1 MASSSSISIF
11 DNYCFK
17 SAFNEELYNSIVKNK
32 KVIAECCIDLDEDE
46 YPEVKEQIALRG
58 WRRLATPKQE
68 ISIDLIHEFY
78 ANAILTEEE
87 MEEAGGH
94 TFRSYVRGKVG
105 DFSPENLRNIMRFRA
120 HVQGA
125 ATDFETRKEHDQ
137 QLDQVQ
143 ADLCIPG
150 ATWKLSTGQL
160 RVPIQLRRQE
170 LNPIAR
176 GWHEFSIHSLI
187 PSSNRSEIP
196 VIREIPIHCIMRGED
211 VRAEDIIAD
220 KIVRM
225 AQGIKEKGKLGFPS
239 TIFKL
244 CKEAGVPIREFRR
257 TRKIQAE
264 KPITAKRMESTR
276 LPRPVQQRQQENED
290 EDEPMP
296 QAEEG
301 NEKRAHDYDYHHQPE
316 YEHHQPNYEQPHPEF
331 EHHQEFNE
339 PPVQPPPYHVPTY
352 TDQHQK
358 DLDSIET
365 QLQNMMWYQ
374 QQALEN
380 MSKNQAEYMAELRD
394 IKGKHQELYESND
407 RFYNQVRQE
416 QKEMVQEIQQIK
428 NYQVNQTLVDSTRHK
443 AYMDELAAM
452 KAKQEEFFSN
462 QVNQYNLIRQDHKL
476 LGKEILDVK
485 KYQMSAVTM
494 GSSGSGSS
502 TQPPPPPPYEADQ
515 ALMKI
520 REQHA
525 TFTEICRQ
533 LKDCTR
539 NALGRESYMVWAH
552 QLANPNLVEL
562 SSQKIVK
569 QIYDNIDRKRPMF
582 RGLLKSDL

>member
-1 MASSSSISIF
+1 MASSSSVSVF
-11 DNYCFK
+11 DNYHFK

-58 WRRLATPKQE
+58 WRRLAAPKQE

-78 ANAILTEEE
+78 ANAILIEEE
-87 MEEAGGH
+87 MKEAGGH
-94 TFRSYVRGKVG
+94 TFRSYVRGKVV
-105 DFSPENLRNIMRFRA
+105 DFSPENLRNVMRFRA
-120 HVQGA
+120 HVQDA

-137 QLDQVQ
+137 QLDQVL

-170 LNPIAR
+170 LNPIAM
-176 GWHEFSIHSLI
+176 GWHKFSIHSLI
-187 PSSNRSEIP
+187 PSSNRSKIP
-196 VIREIPIHCIMRGED
+196 AIRAILIHCIMRGED

-220 KIVRM
+220 KIVRI

-244 CKEAGVPIREFRR
+244 CKEAGR
-257 TRKIQAE
+257 
-264 KPITAKRMESTR
+264 
-276 LPRPVQQRQQENED
+276 RQQENED

-301 NEKRAHDYDYHHQPE
+301 NEGQTHDYDYHHQPE
-316 YEHHQPNYEQPHPEF
+316 YEHHQPDYEQPQPEF

-380 MSKNQAEYMAELRD
+380 MSKKQAEYMAELRD
-394 IKGKHQELYESND
+394 IKGKQQELYENND
-407 RFYNQVRQE
+407 RFYN
-416 QKEMVQEIQQIK
+416 
-428 NYQVNQTLVDSTRHK
+428 
-443 AYMDELAAM
+443 
-452 KAKQEEFFSN
+452 
-462 QVNQYNLIRQDHKL
+462 
-476 LGKEILDVK
+476 
-485 KYQMSAVTM
+485 
-494 GSSGSGSS
+494 
-502 TQPPPPPPYEADQ
+502 
-515 ALMKI
+515 
-520 REQHA
+520 
-525 TFTEICRQ
+525 
-533 LKDCTR
+533 
-539 NALGRESYMVWAH
+539 
-552 QLANPNLVEL
+552 
-562 SSQKIVK
+562 
-569 QIYDNIDRKRPMF
+569 
-582 RGLLKSDL
+582 

>member
-1 MASSSSISIF
+1 MASSSSVSVF
-11 DNYCFK
+11 DNYRFK

-46 YPEVKEQIALRG
+46 YPEVKEQIVLRG
-58 WRRLATPKQE
+58 WRRLAAPKQE
-68 ISIDLIHEFY
+68 ISIDFIHEFY

-94 TFRSYVRGKVG
+94 TFRSYVRGK
-105 DFSPENLRNIMRFRA
+105 
-120 HVQGA
+120 
-125 ATDFETRKEHDQ
+125 
-137 QLDQVQ
+137 LDQVL
-143 ADLCIPG
+143 ANLCIPG

-170 LNPIAR
+170 LNPVAR

-196 VIREIPIHCIMRGED
+196 VIRAILIHCIMMGED

-225 AQGIKEKGKLGFPS
+225 AQGIKEKGMLGFPS

-244 CKEAGVPIREFRR
+244 CKEAGVPLREFRR

-264 KPITAKRMESTR
+264 NPINARRMESTR
-276 LPRPVQQRQQENED
+276 LPRPVQQRQHED

-301 NEKRAHDYDYHHQPE
+301 NEEQAHDYDYHHQPE
-316 YEHHQPNYEQPHPEF
+316 YEHHQHDYEQPQPEF
-331 EHHQEFNE
+331 EHHQ
-339 PPVQPPPYHVPTY
+339 
-352 TDQHQK
+352 D
-358 DLDSIET
+358 
-365 QLQNMMWYQ
+365 
-374 QQALEN
+374 
-380 MSKNQAEYMAELRD
+380 
-394 IKGKHQELYESND
+394 
-407 RFYNQVRQE
+407 
-416 QKEMVQEIQQIK
+416 
-428 NYQVNQTLVDSTRHK
+428 
-443 AYMDELAAM
+443 
-452 KAKQEEFFSN
+452 
-462 QVNQYNLIRQDHKL
+462 
-476 LGKEILDVK
+476 
-485 KYQMSAVTM
+485 
-494 GSSGSGSS
+494 
-502 TQPPPPPPYEADQ
+502 TQPPPPPPYEPDQ

-533 LKDCTR
+533 LKEWTR
-539 NALGRESYMVWAH
+539 NASGRECYTIWAH
-552 QLANPNLVEL
+552 QLANPNLVEM

-569 QIYDNIDRKRPMF
+569 QIYDNIDHKRPMF
-582 RGLLKSDL
+582 KGLLKSDLQPSDPTQHPSSSKDPKDPPSSSKDPKDHPK

>member
-1 MASSSSISIF
+1 
-11 DNYCFK
+11 
-17 SAFNEELYNSIVKNK
+17 
-32 KVIAECCIDLDEDE
+32 
-46 YPEVKEQIALRG
+46 
-58 WRRLATPKQE
+58 
-68 ISIDLIHEFY
+68 
-78 ANAILTEEE
+78 
-87 MEEAGGH
+87 
-94 TFRSYVRGKVG
+94 
-105 DFSPENLRNIMRFRA
+105 MRFRA
-120 HVQGA
+120 QVQGA
-125 ATDFETRKEHDQ
+125 TTDFETRKEHDQ
-137 QLDQVQ
+137 QLAQVL
-143 ADLCIPG
+143 ADLCNPG
-150 ATWKLSTGQL
+150 ATWKLSTGQM

-170 LNPIAR
+170 LNPVAR

-196 VIREIPIHCIMRGED
+196 VIRAILIHCIMRDED

-239 TIFKL
+239 TIYKL
-244 CKEAGVPIREFRR
+244 CKEAGVPLREFRR

-264 KPITAKRMESTR
+264 KPITARRMESTR
-276 LPRPVQQRQQENED
+276 LPRPVQPRQQED
-290 EDEPMP
+290 EDENHPMP
-296 QAEEG
+296 QAGEENEKG
-301 NEKRAHDYDYHHQPE
+301 NEGQP
-316 YEHHQPNYEQPHPEF
+316 QPKF

-394 IKGKHQELYESND
+394 IKGKQQELYESND

-428 NYQVNQTLVDSTRHK
+428 SYQVNQTLVDSTRHK
-443 AYMDELAAM
+443 AYMDELAGM
-452 KAKQEEFFSN
+452 KAKQEEFFSS
-462 QVNQYNLIRQDHKL
+462 QVNQYNL
-476 LGKEILDVK
+476 
-485 KYQMSAVTM
+485 SAVTM

-502 TQPPPPPPYEADQ
+502 TQPPPPPPYEPDQ
-515 ALMKI
+515 TLIKL

-525 TFTEICRQ
+525 TFTETCRQ
-533 LKDCTR
+533 LKDWTR
-539 NALGRESYMVWAH
+539 NASGRERYTVWVH
-552 QLANPNLVEL
+552 QLANPNLVEM

-569 QIYDNIDRKRPMF
+569 QIYDIT
-582 RGLLKSDL
+582 

>member
-1 MASSSSISIF
+1 MASSSSVSVF
-11 DNYCFK
+11 DNYRFK
-17 SAFNEELYNSIVKNK
+17 TAFNEELYNSIVKNK
-32 KVIAECCIDLDEDE
+32 KIS
-46 YPEVKEQIALRG
+46 LRG
-58 WRRLATPKQE
+58 WRRLAAPKQE

-94 TFRSYVRGKVG
+94 TFRSYVRGKVV
-105 DFSPENLRNIMRFRA
+105 DFSPENLRNVMRFRA

-137 QLDQVQ
+137 QLDQVL

-150 ATWKLSTGQL
+150 ATWKLSTGKL

-170 LNPIAR
+170 LNPVAR

-196 VIREIPIHCIMRGED
+196 
-211 VRAEDIIAD
+211 
-220 KIVRM
+220 
-225 AQGIKEKGKLGFPS
+225 GIKEKGKLGFPR

-244 CKEAGVPIREFRR
+244 CKEAGR
-257 TRKIQAE
+257 
-264 KPITAKRMESTR
+264 
-276 LPRPVQQRQQENED
+276 RQQKDEK

-301 NEKRAHDYDYHHQPE
+301 NEEGNEGQAHDYDYHHQPE
-316 YEHHQPNYEQPHPEF
+316 YEHPQPDYEQPQPDF

-339 PPVQPPPYHVPTY
+339 PP
-352 TDQHQK
+352 
-358 DLDSIET
+358 
-365 QLQNMMWYQ
+365 NMMWYQ

-394 IKGKHQELYESND
+394 IKRKQQELYENND

-476 LGKEILDVK
+476 LGKEILDAK

-494 GSSGSGSS
+494 GSDGSSSS
-502 TQPPPPPPYEADQ
+502 TQPPPPPPPYEPDQ

-533 LKDCTR
+533 LKDWTR
-539 NALGRESYMVWAH
+539 NASGRESYMVWAY
-552 QLANPNLVEL
+552 QLANPNLPPNPAPPT
-562 SSQKIVK
+562 SSSKDPQDPASSSKDPK
-569 QIYDNIDRKRPMF
+569 DPPK
-582 RGLLKSDL
+582 